1 MRRVSITK
9 KVKRVKSSKLNFSP
23 RKQTLWMDG
32 DRKNDKSVDGE
43 RRDSNSVEKLV
54 TIPLDASKKSEE
66 LLPASPSF
74 GSKISG
80 GKKGVKRKISPVKK
94 AKRNICAKVI
104 VSPRKENSRLEVDWN
119 SDEGEDVD
127 GEVEF
132 SLAPA
137 ENDELTP
144 TPLVESTSL
153 KRTIQ
158 GLLPVSPPP

>member
-43 RRDSNSVEKLV
+43 RRDANSVEKLV

-74 GSKISG
+74 GSKMCG
-80 GKKGVKRKISPVKK
+80 GKKGVKRKVSSVKK

-104 VSPRKENSRLEVDWN
+104 VSPRKENTRLEVDWN
-119 SDEGEDVD
+119 SDEGDVE

-137 ENDELTP
+137 DELTP
-144 TPLVESTSL
+144 TPLVDSTSL
-153 KRTIQ
+153 KRTTQ
-158 GLLPVSPPP
+158 GL